1 MQTIQKVTAVA
12 DNEARVVETEEQLVV
27 FDLANEVYGVDIGR
41 VQEIIRMATIGG
53 SRSWTAA

>member
-1 MQTIQKVTAVA
+1 MAESETAV
-12 DNEARVVETEEQLVV
+12 VEGEEQLAV